1 MKKKYNPSFCF
12 LKGIVSKSLNNNSPT
27 RYDNCSVGHNEVHL
41 HNPVFTNQK
50 KALSLQDKT
59 KRHGSHEGIVEDAVT
74 R

>member
-1 MKKKYNPSFCF
+1 MQRLGRKKKQAKVI
-12 LKGIVSKSLNNNSPT
+12 L
-27 RYDNCSVGHNEVHL
+27 VHL

-74 R
+74 RRLTGQL

>member
-1 MKKKYNPSFCF
+1 MGLLSLIKGVFVICIIKVRCGVKSDMYSVCKKS
-12 LKGIVSKSLNNNSPT
+12 
-27 RYDNCSVGHNEVHL
+27 VHL

>member
-1 MKKKYNPSFCF
+1 M
-12 LKGIVSKSLNNNSPT
+12 IIW
-27 RYDNCSVGHNEVHL
+27 VHL

>member
-1 MKKKYNPSFCF
+1 M
-12 LKGIVSKSLNNNSPT
+12 
-27 RYDNCSVGHNEVHL
+27 VHL